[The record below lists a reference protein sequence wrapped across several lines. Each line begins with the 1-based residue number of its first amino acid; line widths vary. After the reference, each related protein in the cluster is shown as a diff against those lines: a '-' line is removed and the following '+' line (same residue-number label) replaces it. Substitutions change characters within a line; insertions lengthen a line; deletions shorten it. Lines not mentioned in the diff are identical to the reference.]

1 MLENNDGLRSIFMQI
16 ISRVIVKQ
24 VLTEKSK
31 ASLADKFQKEKEQL
45 KIECEQL
52 KFEEKKLL
60 HKYGTLDYNIQQR
73 MKEELSNREERMAN
87 IDFKMEQLSV
97 LELGS
102 EIVEREL
109 QALEDISIGD
119 SWDEVISPKIVVIED
134 DIIVRIDG

>member
-1 MLENNDGLRSIFMQI
+1 MQI

-31 ASLADKFQKEKEQL
+31 AFLADKFKKEKEQL

-60 HKYGTLDYNIQQR
+60 HKYGKLDYNIQQR
-73 MKEELSNREERMAN
+73 LKKELSNREERMAN
-87 IDFKMEQLSV
+87 LDFKLEQLSI

-109 QALEDISIGD
+109 QALENISIGD
-119 SWDEVISPKIVVIED
+119 NWDEVITPKIVVIED
-134 DIIVRIDG
+134 DIIVRIDD